1 MLTFEQICDL
11 VDRVA
16 RHRLRGVT
24 VDREGFRL
32 EINGYEQTPA
42 PVLLAP
48 AAVAA
53 PAAVVTP
60 GSAPPAPA
68 AAAVEAPST
77 AAAAGTHIVT
87 APIVGTFYSAPSPDS
102 EAFVRVGG
110 RVRKGQVL
118 CIVEAMKL
126 MNEIESDVEGTVV
139 EVFPR
144 NGQPVEY
151 GENLFAIR
159 ED

>member
-32 EINGYEQTPA
+32 EINGYEQ
-42 PVLLAP
+42 
-48 AAVAA
+48 VAA
-53 PAAVVTP
+53 PAVV
-60 GSAPPAPA
+60 AQVAAPAPSVVSLPATAPSVSVEA
-68 AAAVEAPST
+68 AAPIS
-77 AAAAGTHIVT
+77 AAAGAHIVT
-87 APIVGTFYSAPSPDS
+87 APIVGTFYAAPSPDS
-102 EAFVRVGG
+102 ESFVRVGG

-126 MNEIESDVEGTVV
+126 MNEIESDVDGTVV